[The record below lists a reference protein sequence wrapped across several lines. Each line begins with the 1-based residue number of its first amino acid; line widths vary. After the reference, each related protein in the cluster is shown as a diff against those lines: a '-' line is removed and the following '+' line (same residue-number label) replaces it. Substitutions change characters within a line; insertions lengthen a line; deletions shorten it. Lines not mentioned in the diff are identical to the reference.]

1 MDDLYEKPSSS
12 VQTRSADVQEDAGQS
27 SDEDDG
33 GPDWTKLSALASS
46 AANKPAIPKRG
57 DKEFEPSG
65 GVEGGGVGT
74 NLQQHK
80 LERIRDAMFSAL
92 DVERTVSRC
101 VHGIFW

>member
-1 MDDLYEKPSSS
+1 MGKGGGEALGPKGNYF
-12 VQTRSADVQEDAGQS
+12 S
-27 SDEDDG
+27 SDSSAAVSSAG
-33 GPDWTKLSALASS
+33 ASVSAASSALASS

-101 VHGIFW
+101 VHGTFW

>member
-1 MDDLYEKPSSS
+1 MDDFLEKPTSSAPIENAE
-12 VQTRSADVQEDAGQS
+12 TPEDAGQS

-46 AANKPAIPKRG
+46 SSSKPAIPKRG
-57 DKEFEPSG
+57 DKEFEPVG
-65 GVEGGGVGT
+65 GVDGGGTGT

-80 LERIRDAMFSAL
+80 LERVRAAMFSAL

-101 VHGIFW
+101 VC